1 MTPAKN
7 KMGIQQW
14 NATLPRPIK
23 HYVDKLA
30 EVVESED
37 YDSLNENTMN
47 FEEYEDV
54 YEDAVC
60 PDQYSL
66 VYG

>member
-7 KMGIQQW
+7 NMGIQQW

-23 HYVDKLA
+23 HYVDKLV

-54 YEDAVC
+54 YDDTVC

>member
-1 MTPAKN
+1 
-7 KMGIQQW
+7 MGIQQW
-14 NATLPRPIK
+14 NTSLPRPIK

-54 YEDAVC
+54 
-60 PDQYSL
+60 
-66 VYG
+66 